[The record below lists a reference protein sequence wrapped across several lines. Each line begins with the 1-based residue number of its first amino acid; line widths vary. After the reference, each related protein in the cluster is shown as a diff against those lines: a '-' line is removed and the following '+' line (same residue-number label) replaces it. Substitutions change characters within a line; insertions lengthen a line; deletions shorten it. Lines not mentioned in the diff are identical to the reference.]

1 MSRAGALARS
11 LPGRLRGALRPDP
24 RAIRSWGLLWAAD
37 RRLAWATIGW
47 AAATIAFPSLVVV
60 ALGFVVG
67 AVPGAVEHG
76 IGSSD
81 GTTLI
86 ATLLVAAV
94 VYGLS
99 LMLDPVGE
107 AIGTAVRS
115 RLTGDLQGRLL
126 RAVSGPVGIE
136 HLEDPETLD
145 RLADAEG
152 SLTGYF
158 PGDVPVTW
166 AGNVAGRLSG
176 VVGCAFVAAYVWWLG
191 LLMLV
196 VWLAVRRLMLAPVAA
211 QAFQMRGQ
219 TRSIRRAWYLA
230 AVGSKVRDAKEVRVF
245 GLGDFA
251 AAAFAT
257 EYRKTI
263 DAGEPGL
270 RRIHQRAAAALV
282 GVTVVYGLALA
293 LLAHSASTGALDLR
307 RLAILLPMLA
317 VTAAAGSVSVED
329 LTLSATF
336 AAVPDADRL
345 EEDLAGQAAALA
357 GGGDPAGLPRRAVCF
372 RGVRFRYPEGD
383 GEVLAG
389 IDLELEAGTS
399 TAIVGVNGA
408 GKSTLVSLLGRLRD
422 PTGGVI
428 EVDGTDLRE
437 LDPAGWQRNVALMP
451 QDPARFPVSAYE
463 NVAWGSIE
471 HTGDREGVEAA
482 AALAGFDEV
491 LPRLP
496 HGWDTL
502 LSTELP
508 DGVDLSGGQWQ
519 RLALARALFATRHG
533 ASLLVLDEP
542 TAALDVRSEARFYA
556 RFFEITAG
564 LTTVVV
570 SHRFAT
576 VRRAHQIAVLDDG
589 VVAER
594 GSHDE
599 LVAADG
605 TYAHIYGLQ
614 AERFAA

>member
-1 MSRAGALARS
+1 LSRLAS
-11 LPGRLRGALRPDP
+11 LPGRLGGLARPDP
-24 RAIRSWGLLWAAD
+24 RATRSWGQLWAAN
-37 RRLAWATIGW
+37 RRLGWATIAW
-47 AAATIAFPSLVVV
+47 AAASVALPSLVVV

-67 AVPGAVEHG
+67 AVPGAVEDG
-76 IGSSD
+76 LDSSQ

-86 ATLLVAAV
+86 VTLLVAAL

-107 AIGTAVRS
+107 AIGTSARS

-136 HLEDPETLD
+136 HLEDAETLD
-145 RLADAEG
+145 RLARAEG

-166 AGNVAGRLSG
+166 AGNVAGRISG

-191 LLMLV
+191 VLMLLT
-196 VWLAVRRLMLAPVAA
+196 WLAVRRLLLEAVTT
-211 QAFQMRGQ
+211 QTVRMRSQ
-219 TRSIRRAWYLA
+219 TSTIRRAYYMTGL
-230 AVGSKVRDAKEVRVF
+230 GSKAQDAKEVRVF
-245 GLGDFA
+245 GLADFV

-257 EYRKTI
+257 EYGRTI
-263 DAGEPGL
+263 EAAAPGL
-270 RRIHQRAAAALV
+270 HRLHRRAGAALA
-282 GVTVVYGLALA
+282 GVVVVYGIALA
-293 LLAHSASTGALDLR
+293 LLAHSATTGAIDLR
-307 RLAILLPMLA
+307 DLAILLPMLA
-317 VTAAAGSVSVED
+317 VTSAAGSVSVED
-329 LTLSATF
+329 LTLAFTLD
-336 AAVPDADRL
+336 AVPDADSL
-345 EEDLAGQAAALA
+345 EADLEADAVALA
-357 GGGDPAGLPRRAVCF
+357 GGRAPAAMPAEAVVF
-372 RGVRFRYPEGD
+372 HGTRFRYPEGD
-383 GEVLAG
+383 HDVLAG
-389 IDLELEAGTS
+389 IDLTLAAGTS

-422 PTGGVI
+422 PTGGQV

-437 LDPAGWQRNVALMP
+437 LDPAAWQRKVALMP
-451 QDPARFPVSAYE
+451 QEPARFPVSAYE
-463 NVAWGSIE
+463 NVAWGAIE
-471 HTGDREGVEAA
+471 HAGDRAGVEAA

-491 LPRLP
+491 VGHLPR
-496 HGWDTL
+496 GWDTV
-502 LSTELP
+502 LSAELP
-508 DGVDLSGGQWQ
+508 GGVDLSGGQWQ

-576 VRRAHQIAVLDDG
+576 VRRAHQICVLEDG

-594 GSHDE
+594 GSHEE
-599 LVAADG
+599 LVVAAG
-605 TYAHIYGLQ
+605 TYARMYGLQ
-614 AERFAA
+614 AERFA

>member
-67 AVPGAVEHG
+67 AVPGVVEHG

-86 ATLLVAAV
+86 ATLLVAAL

-145 RLADAEG
+145 RLAGAEG

-211 QAFQMRGQ
+211 QAFEMRGQ

-257 EYRKTI
+257 EYR
-263 DAGEPGL
+263 
-270 RRIHQRAAAALV
+270 
-282 GVTVVYGLALA
+282 
-293 LLAHSASTGALDLR
+293 
-307 RLAILLPMLA
+307 
-317 VTAAAGSVSVED
+317 
-329 LTLSATF
+329 
-336 AAVPDADRL
+336 
-345 EEDLAGQAAALA
+345 
-357 GGGDPAGLPRRAVCF
+357 
-372 RGVRFRYPEGD
+372 
-383 GEVLAG
+383 
-389 IDLELEAGTS
+389 
-399 TAIVGVNGA
+399 
-408 GKSTLVSLLGRLRD
+408 
-422 PTGGVI
+422 
-428 EVDGTDLRE
+428 
-437 LDPAGWQRNVALMP
+437 
-451 QDPARFPVSAYE
+451 
-463 NVAWGSIE
+463 
-471 HTGDREGVEAA
+471 
-482 AALAGFDEV
+482 
-491 LPRLP
+491 
-496 HGWDTL
+496 
-502 LSTELP
+502 
-508 DGVDLSGGQWQ
+508 
-519 RLALARALFATRHG
+519 
-533 ASLLVLDEP
+533 
-542 TAALDVRSEARFYA
+542 
-556 RFFEITAG
+556 
-564 LTTVVV
+564 
-570 SHRFAT
+570 
-576 VRRAHQIAVLDDG
+576 
-589 VVAER
+589 
-594 GSHDE
+594 
-599 LVAADG
+599 
-605 TYAHIYGLQ
+605 
-614 AERFAA
+614 